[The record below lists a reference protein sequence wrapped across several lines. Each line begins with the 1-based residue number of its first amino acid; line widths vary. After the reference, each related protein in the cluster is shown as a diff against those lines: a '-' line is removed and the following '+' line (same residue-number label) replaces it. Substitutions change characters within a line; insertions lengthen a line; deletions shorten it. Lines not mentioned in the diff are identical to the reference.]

1 MFFQSKGVYAV
12 PKLVLF
18 TSELAH
24 YSTKK
29 MATFMGLGTENC
41 ILVKT
46 DKLGKIDVK
55 DLEEKII
62 EAIEGGAT
70 PFLVTATAGTTVYGA
85 FDPIKSISSLC
96 KKYNLWLH
104 VDAAWGGGALMS
116 RKHRTLLEGIEL

>member
-1 MFFQSKGVYAV
+1 M

-29 MATFMGLGTENC
+29 MATFMGIGADNC
-41 ILVKT
+41 VLVKT
-46 DKLGKIDVK
+46 DACGKIDVN
-55 DLEEKII
+55 DLESKINETI
-62 EAIEGGAT
+62 ENGAT
-70 PFLVTATAGTTVYGA
+70 PFLVTATSGTTVYGA
-85 FDPIKSISSLC
+85 FDPLIPISALC

-116 RKHRTLLEGIEL
+116 RKHRHLLAGIEL